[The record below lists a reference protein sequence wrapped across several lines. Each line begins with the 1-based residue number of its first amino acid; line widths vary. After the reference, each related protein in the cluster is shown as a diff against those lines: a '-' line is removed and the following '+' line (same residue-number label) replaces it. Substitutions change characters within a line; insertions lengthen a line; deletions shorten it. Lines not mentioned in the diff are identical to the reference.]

1 MDEIKRKTSKLRNQG
16 SIALDENFENFDDLV
31 LSTIQGEVPNS
42 KIKMLQIKFTEAID
56 SYILVSTARW
66 HNFETLPQTDGF
78 HRAAVESSYIVQSVH
93 PIAHWKAE

>member
-56 SYILVSTARW
+56 SYILVSFNLHSLKMITNKLGNA
-66 HNFETLPQTDGF
+66 
-78 HRAAVESSYIVQSVH
+78 
-93 PIAHWKAE
+93 